1 MRRVRSACCARAA
14 IGHVAAPPSRAMN
27 SPCRAERLTE
37 KATFLC
43 DALETDGL
51 AGAAGFEPLHLRI
64 DSLIPNPSD

>member
-37 KATFLC
+37 KGLPR